1 MLRPFF
7 FGWIILLISFGL
19 FPCKWFYDNF
29 CSKSWR
35 IVESRWRKYEYY
47 LCQPGEFSETPCS
60 WIALNICSIKQKVF
74 FFPRRNWVLQ
84 CRNYKKRC
92 LMMSFAIVKC
102 WKCHSM
108 TEQKFA
114 FKTFSLTF
122 LTILESL
129 FWPHGKNLWKAPL
142 WTSSQIVFHCLV

>member
-1 MLRPFF
+1 MDNSTHFIWSISMQMVLRQFLFQKLENRRKPVEKIWILSLSARRIFRNSLFMNSFKHLFNQAKSFF
-7 FGWIILLISFGL
+7 S
-19 FPCKWFYDNF
+19 
-29 CSKSWR
+29 
-35 IVESRWRKYEYY
+35 
-47 LCQPGEFSETPCS
+47 
-60 WIALNICSIKQKVF
+60 
-74 FFPRRNWVLQ
+74 RRNWVSQ

-102 WKCHSM
+102 SKCHSM

>member
-1 MLRPFF
+1 MLYLNKIFKRKIFEEKVSFSRKCKVKKIYNIFSVLRPFF

-74 FFPRRNWVLQ
+74 FLVENEFCNAELQ
-84 CRNYKKRC
+84 KALFDDVICYCEMFK
-92 LMMSFAIVKC
+92 MSLNDG
-102 WKCHSM
+102 
-108 TEQKFA
+108 TEVCF
-114 FKTFSLTF
+114 
-122 LTILESL
+122 
-129 FWPHGKNLWKAPL
+129 
-142 WTSSQIVFHCLV
+142 